1 MNKKFTVV
9 QWSTSTS
16 SYGGY
21 GVHNK
26 FVFSTLVKARTFVLK
41 APLQSSGDWPH
52 LFKYQIED
60 ECGKIYGILS
70 PKEVKT
76 LNLLKEKLK
85 RTGEKI

>member
-9 QWSTSTS
+9 QWSTKTS

-21 GVHNK
+21 GVHDK
-26 FVFSTLVKARTFVLK
+26 FIFPTLAKARDFVLK
-41 APLQSSGDWPH
+41 APLRSGDDWPY
-52 LFKYQIED
+52 LFKYQIE
-60 ECGKIYGILS
+60 ENGKRLGVLTS
-70 PKEVKT
+70 KEIKT